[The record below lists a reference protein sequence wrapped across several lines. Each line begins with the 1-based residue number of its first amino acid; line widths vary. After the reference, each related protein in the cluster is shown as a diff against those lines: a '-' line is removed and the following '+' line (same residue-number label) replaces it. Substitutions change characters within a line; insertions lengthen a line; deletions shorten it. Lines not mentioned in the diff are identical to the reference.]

1 METTLNF
8 RPRHVTPRGMN
19 HVTRQPSD
27 LDILEV
33 FHRLGPQTVEAL
45 FQLLYPLYKNKR
57 SLLHRVELLRQEEHT
72 NYGGPL
78 LFYPSQQMRALRP
91 DRNHMVLDVTTRGE
105 RLLKSA
111 GRFREHHPTTSGQEW
126 KHDFMRST
134 IISSI
139 LIAAK
144 ANHCE
149 FIYPDEVVAELNGTT
164 TFAVPDYPYTTEK
177 NEVKIRR
184 EAKLRPDGFFA
195 LRYEDGTKRIFLVEA
210 DCRSEPYRSDNIQR
224 KSHKHT
230 ILSYHALLS
239 KGESRRL
246 YFGDAR
252 IGVLNV
258 FSHPRAMQSAMEVH
272 EELLGNLGKFMLYGG
287 WDAFGDFF
295 RPPPP
300 RPDLFLKSWQTV
312 GQPPFFISKA

>member
-1 METTLNF
+1 METTRNF
-8 RPRHVTPRGMN
+8 RPRHVTPRGTER
-19 HVTRQPSD
+19 VTRQPSD

-33 FHRLGPQTVEAL
+33 FHRLGPQTVTAL
-45 FQLLYPLYKNKR
+45 FQLLHPLYKNYR
-57 SLLHRVELLRQEEHT
+57 ALQHRVELLRQEENT

-91 DRNHMVLDVTTRGE
+91 DRNHMVLDVLRRGE
-105 RLLKSA
+105 RLLQSA

-126 KHDFMRST
+126 KHDFMRAT
-134 IISSI
+134 IISSV

-144 ANHCE
+144 ANKCA
-149 FIYPDEVVAELNGTT
+149 FIYPDEVLADLDGITS
-164 TFAVPDYPYTTEK
+164 FAVPEYHYTTDR

-195 LRYEDGTKRIFLVEA
+195 LRYEDGAKRIFLVET
-210 DCRSEPYRSDNIQR
+210 DCRTEPYRSDNLER
-224 KSHKHT
+224 KSHKHN

-239 KGESRRL
+239 KSETRAR
-246 YFGDAR
+246 YFGEER
-252 IGVLNV
+252 IGVLSV

-272 EELLGNLGKFMLYGG
+272 EELLGNMGKFMLYGA
-287 WDAFGDFF
+287 WEAFGDFF

-300 RPDLFLKSWQTV
+300 RPDLFLKSWQRV
-312 GQPPFFISKA
+312 GQPPAFISKA